1 MQIQRPTSTPAVDLA
16 AAVLRSAATPQQH
29 STADQK
35 SVPTAAAAE
44 QTKTEELPKQ
54 RKAGQSMPDMSSSD
68 RAAIAASTGFSIA
81 PTGEVAPDG
90 MPPWSFIMQTL
101 EKRHTQGATETQP
114 AQEAASTAG
123 SSSSDGT
130 GVDVLA

>member
-1 MQIQRPTSTPAVDLA
+1 MQIQRPTLTPAVDLA
-16 AAVLRSAATPQQH
+16 AAGLRSAATPQQP
-29 STADQK
+29 STPSPK
-35 SVPTAAAAE
+35 SVPAAPPE

-54 RKAGQSMPDMSSSD
+54 RKAGHSMPDMSSSD
-68 RAAIAASTGFSIA
+68 RAAIASSTGFYIS
-81 PTGEVAPDG
+81 PTGEVTPDG

-101 EKRHTQGATETQP
+101 EKRHSHSATETQP
-114 AQEAASTAG
+114 APETASTAG